1 MKKSNPFAH
10 FFLLFV
16 ILIPYSLML
25 LNFDTKVAESA
36 TNEQILVDKDAL
48 KITSSYQI
56 DTLKMT
62 IDWSLTYESQAET
75 GTNQLLKMKFDNE
88 SQSFEDHTSNWQQ
101 EETGWW
107 SQEQFSEASQGV
119 IRFSTPLSE
128 SRVFISLQLDQVQ
141 VAEDGEEVI
150 EEAVLNGSE
159 EGPHEL
165 IAEVPTK
172 ASSSQT
178 SSSSSKA
185 SHEESSESESNQ
197 ASTAPASN
205 PSSSSSVEETG
216 QSTESFIGPVRSQRV
231 QVVPQVR
238 GASGNDPFAYT
249 PMGDGKHPTHGTH
262 TFLGGGA
269 REDLFI
275 KNYHYG
281 VQASTEDIPQY
292 LVTNSG
298 FSEIDKGYH
307 EYGTTTTGQINTKKT
322 VKYLEDKADGTKV
335 FEVIVDTIGD
345 AIRPSPKVDI
355 VLLIDKSG
363 SMTTVTNAATGATRW
378 SDLKNAVNSF
388 FSGVNIDEMD
398 VNFSLVSFYS
408 RTVDVINKKYDHEAF
423 VGVWSGK
430 KSVGQPAFTT
440 DKFYYGD
447 YFTKDILKLNASSI
461 LSDGA
466 YLNSGTPTFLGVDS
480 ALHVLSKARK
490 DATKVLCTI
499 TDGFPTLYPIPSYYQ
514 ESDLNTSLKKIY
526 FSPAF
531 GTIDDNRFYTGTAL
545 DSFNNQADG
554 DGMKNYSEATNNFIN
569 FRFGPYTK
577 DPSDPNDTD
586 YRDDYKFYSVGY
598 HTDDSANSVLENL
611 GRDGTFSVTNVD
623 GLVDALNQS
632 LYPYISTIGNGTL
645 TDPMSKFVNL
655 DTNSVSL
662 TPLTVDEAGVLEVK
676 NSQTNG
682 EVLGI
687 KKEVNADSIILKNMN
702 LGKTSIIKDN
712 VLREYRNGVR
722 LTYKVTLKPEYRN
735 GNFYPANETT
745 YLLNGNG
752 QEYFYAVPSIR
763 DGKLLADTVDVELT
777 KVVKGTTEGL
787 VGAQFGLFT
796 TDETGGSARYESN
809 LTTEDGKLK
818 FSKVEP
824 GVYWLREIT
833 TPQGYQSFTPVQVII
848 DAQGKVTGL
857 STFPNIENE
866 WKPIQLEIL
875 KQGETKEVPL
885 GGAEFGLYDV
895 NPDGDQASPIARG
908 TSAEETGILSFDK
921 LLSPGQTYYLKEL
934 KAPAGY
940 LKQKGSYR
948 IQVAANGEL
957 TIAYQNEEISSTD
970 MEYLITTDGKSH
982 QLKLVIKNTPIT
994 PLPRTGGAGRMG
1006 SYLLLVVLLAGLCLY
1021 YVSSRRDSG
1030 QKGGV

>member
-10 FFLLFV
+10 FFLLLV

-48 KITSSYQI
+48 KVTSSYQI

-128 SRVFISLQLDQVQ
+128 SRVFISLQLDQKQ

-150 EEAVLNGSE
+150 EEAVLTATE

-172 ASSSQT
+172 ASSSQA

-197 ASTAPASN
+197 ASTSSTSN
-205 PSSSSSVEETG
+205 PSSSSSAEETG

-238 GASGNDPFAYT
+238 GASGNDPFAYNVNGEVKY
-249 PMGDGKHPTHGTH
+249 PSHGTH
-262 TFLGGGA
+262 TFLGGGTT
-269 REDLFI
+269 ENLFI
-275 KNYHYG
+275 KNYRYG
-281 VQASTEDIPQY
+281 VQASTEDVPQY

-307 EYGTTTTGQINTKKT
+307 EHGTTTTGQINTKKT

-335 FEVIVDTIGD
+335 FEVTVDTIGD
-345 AIRPSPKVDI
+345 AIQPSPKVDI

-378 SDLKNAVNSF
+378 SDLKKAVAKF
-388 FSGVNIDEMD
+388 LGGVNQAEMD
-398 VNFSLVSFYS
+398 IGFALVSFYS
-408 RTVDVINKKYDHEAF
+408 SSVVAKSQDHESDIE
-423 VGVWSGK
+423 VWSGK
-430 KSVGQPAFTT
+430 TSSSGASSFA
-440 DKFYYGD
+440 DYGYDD
-447 YFTKDILKLNASSI
+447 YFTDDPSLLDNSTILAEQ
-461 LSDGA
+461 A
-466 YLNSGTPTFLGVDS
+466 YEDTGTPTFLGVDS
-480 ALHVLSKARK
+480 ALHVMSKARS

-499 TDGFPTLYPIPSYYQ
+499 TDGRPTLYPISSYYQ
-514 ESDLNTSLKKIY
+514 DNNRNLTLDESLNKLYGSIATPSKPN
-526 FSPAF
+526 F
-531 GTIDDNRFYTGTAL
+531 NRFYTGDGVL
-545 DSFNNQADG
+545 SHSNQAKGTGSTD
-554 DGMKNYSEATNNFIN
+554 YSEETGYFLDARLPQI
-569 FRFGPYTK
+569 
-577 DPSDPNDTD
+577 PSD
-586 YRDDYKFYSVGY
+586 YKMYSVGY
-598 HTDDSANSVLENL
+598 HINTEPNSIVARL
-611 GRDGTFSVTNVD
+611 GRDGTFPVTNVD
-623 GLVDALNQS
+623 GLIDALSQA
-632 LYPYISTIGNGTL
+632 LYPYVSTINNATL
-645 TDPMSKFVNL
+645 TDPMSKFVDL
-655 DTNSVSL
+655 DTNSVLL
-662 TPLTVDEAGVLEVK
+662 TPITVNENGVLDAK
-676 NSQTNG
+676 TADSNG
-682 EVLGI
+682 NVLGV
-687 KKEVNADSIILKNMN
+687 KKEVTNTAIKLNNIN
-702 LGKTSIIKDN
+702 LGKVVVITEN
-712 VLREYRNGVR
+712 GAPQVYRNGVR

-735 GNFYPANETT
+735 GNFYPANEST
-745 YLLNGNG
+745 YLLNGDG

-763 DGKLLADTVDVELT
+763 DGELPADTVDVELT
-777 KVVKGTTEGL
+777 KVIKGTTEGL
-787 VGAQFGLFT
+787 AGAQFGLFT
-796 TDETGGSARYESN
+796 TKTGGSARYESN
-809 LTTEDGKLK
+809 LTTEDGKFK
-818 FSKVEP
+818 FSKVES

-833 TPQGYQSFTPVQVII
+833 TPQGYRSFNPVQVTI
-848 DAQGKVTGL
+848 DAQGTVTGL

-885 GGAEFGLYDV
+885 GGAEFGLYEV
-895 NPDGDQASPIARG
+895 NPDEEQVSPIALG
-908 TSAEETGILSFDK
+908 TSAEKTGILSFDK

-940 LKQKGSYR
+940 LKQKGNYR

-957 TIAYQNEEISSTD
+957 TITYQNEEISSAD
-970 MEYLITTDGKSH
+970 MEYLITTDGESH
-982 QLKLVIKNTPIT
+982 QLKLVVKNTPIT

-1006 SYLLLVVLLAGLCLY
+1006 SYLLLVVLLAGLSLY

>member
-10 FFLLFV
+10 FFLLLV

-48 KITSSYQI
+48 KVTSSYQI

-128 SRVFISLQLDQVQ
+128 SLVFISLQLDQKQ

-197 ASTAPASN
+197 ASTSSTSN
-205 PSSSSSVEETG
+205 PSSSSSAEETG
-216 QSTESFIGPVRSQRV
+216 QSTESFIGPIRSQRV
-231 QVVPQVR
+231 QEVPQVQ

-275 KNYHYG
+275 KNYRYG
-281 VQASTEDIPQY
+281 VQASQKDVPQY

-307 EYGTTTTGQINTKKT
+307 EHGTTTTGQINTKKT

-335 FEVIVDTIGD
+335 FEVTVDTIGD
-345 AIRPSPKVDI
+345 AKQPQPPVDI
-355 VLLIDKSG
+355 VLVLDKSG
-363 SMTTVTNAATGATRW
+363 SMLDETSSGKTRW
-378 SDLKNAVNSF
+378 AELQEAVKKFLEEVEQSKIDIKFALVSF
-388 FSGVNIDEMD
+388 FSR
-398 VNFSLVSFYS
+398 S
-408 RTVDVINKKYDHEAF
+408 INPASHDAYMA
-423 VGVWSGK
+423 VWSTDPK
-430 KSVGQPAFTT
+430 QVPITT
-440 DKFYYGD
+440 GSYKYKD
-447 YFTKDILKLNASSI
+447 YFTNEYNKLLNNKILKDDAL
-461 LSDGA
+461 DGT
-466 YLNSGTPTFLGVDS
+466 GTPTFMGIDS
-480 ALHVLSKARK
+480 ALYVLSKVERESTKIICTISDGLPTVYPIESYYK
-490 DATKVLCTI
+490 DAKTGNDILLE
-499 TDGFPTLYPIPSYYQ
+499 D
-514 ESDLNTSLKKIY
+514 SLSKLY
-526 FSPAF
+526 FSP
-531 GTIDDNRFYTGTAL
+531 IVSPLPESRFFSQEGL
-545 DSFNNQADG
+545 EGNGHFNQGRG
-554 DGMKNYSEATNNFIN
+554 DGRDNTLGNSKTIPYVESRLRE
-569 FRFGPYTK
+569 FGET
-577 DPSDPNDTD
+577 
-586 YRDDYKFYSVGY
+586 YKWYSVEY
-598 HTDDSANSVLENL
+598 HLEKDEDKEEDDQPITKLLGKHGVFPVTDIS
-611 GRDGTFSVTNVD
+611 

-687 KKEVNADSIILKNMN
+687 KKEVNVDSIILKNMN

-763 DGKLLADTVDVELT
+763 DGELPADTVDVELT
-777 KVVKGTTEGL
+777 KVIKGTTEGL
-787 VGAQFGLFT
+787 AGAQFGLFT
-796 TDETGGSARYESN
+796 TKTGGSAHYESN

-833 TPQGYQSFTPVQVII
+833 TPQGYRSFNPVQVTI
-848 DAQGKVTGL
+848 DGQGTVTGL

-885 GGAEFGLYDV
+885 GGAEFGLYEV
-895 NPDGDQASPIARG
+895 NPDGEQASPIARG
-908 TSAEETGILSFDK
+908 TSAEETGMLSFDK

-940 LKQKGSYR
+940 LKQKGNYR

-957 TIAYQNEEISSTD
+957 TITYQNEEISSAD
-970 MEYLITTDGKSH
+970 MEYLITTDGNSH
-982 QLKLVIKNTPIT
+982 QLKLVVKNTPIT
-994 PLPRTGGAGRMG
+994 PLPRTGGAGRVG
-1006 SYLLLVVLLAGLCLY
+1006 SYLLLVVLLAGLSLY

>member
-1 MKKSNPFAH
+1 MKKLNPFAH
-10 FFLLFV
+10 FFLLLV

-48 KITSSYQI
+48 KVTSSYQI

-75 GTNQLLKMKFDNE
+75 GTNQLLKMNFDNE

-101 EETGWW
+101 EDTGWW

-128 SRVFISLQLDQVQ
+128 SCVFISLQLDQKQ

-150 EEAVLNGSE
+150 EEAVLTATE

-178 SSSSSKA
+178 SSSSSKE

-197 ASTAPASN
+197 VATSSTSN
-205 PSSSSSVEETG
+205 PSSSSSAEETG

-231 QVVPQVR
+231 QVVPQAR
-238 GASGNDPFAYT
+238 GTSSTDPFLYT

-269 REDLFI
+269 KEDLFI

-281 VQASTEDIPQY
+281 VQVSPEDVPQY

-298 FSEIDKGYH
+298 FSEIDRGYH

-322 VKYLEDKADGTKV
+322 VKYLENKADGTKV
-335 FEVIVDTIGD
+335 FEVTVDTIGD
-345 AIRPSPKVDI
+345 AKQPQPPVDI
-355 VLLIDKSG
+355 VLVLDKSG
-363 SMTTVTNAATGATRW
+363 SMRDATTSGSTRW
-378 SDLKNAVNSF
+378 LDLQRAVGRFLDSIAQSNMNVRFALVSF
-388 FSGVNIDEMD
+388 FSSSIRSVIEGTHDGHMAVWTNQKSSTPDG
-398 VNFSLVSFYS
+398 YS
-408 RTVDVINKKYDHEAF
+408 YD
-423 VGVWSGK
+423 
-430 KSVGQPAFTT
+430 
-440 DKFYYGD
+440 D
-447 YFTKDILKLNASSI
+447 YFTNDYSKLKASEILVNNAYS
-461 LSDGA
+461 
-466 YLNSGTPTFLGVDS
+466 NTGTPTFMGIES
-480 ALHVLSKARK
+480 ALHVLSKVERES
-490 DATKVLCTI
+490 TKVICTI
-499 TDGFPTLYPIPSYYQ
+499 SDGLPTVYPIPTYYQ
-514 ESDLNTSLKKIY
+514 GLSLNQSLKKLY
-526 FSPAF
+526 FSQN
-531 GTIDDNRFYTGTAL
+531 GTSNIPDNRFLTQGGLNGYTLQANGDGINKGVGNSNTMPYLTKRLEEFGTA
-545 DSFNNQADG
+545 
-554 DGMKNYSEATNNFIN
+554 
-569 FRFGPYTK
+569 
-577 DPSDPNDTD
+577 
-586 YRDDYKFYSVGY
+586 YKWYSVGY
-598 HTDDSANSVLENL
+598 HTGTETYNSIIETL
-611 GRDGTFSVTNVD
+611 GKDGVFSVNDTD
-623 GLVDALNQS
+623 GLVDALSQS
-632 LYPYISTIGNGTL
+632 IYPYISTIGNGTI
-645 TDPMSKFVNL
+645 TDPMSKFVIL
-655 DTNSVSL
+655 DQSSVTI
-662 TPLTVDEAGVLEVK
+662 TPIHI
-676 NSQTNG
+676 NQNG
-682 EVLGI
+682 TLSDNPGGNGMGI
-687 KKEVNADSIILKNMN
+687 KKSVSADSIKLENVN
-702 LGKTSIIKDN
+702 LGKTGGN
-712 VLREYRNGVR
+712 RNGVR

-735 GNFYPANETT
+735 GNFYPANEST
-745 YLLNGNG
+745 YLLNGDG
-752 QEYFYAVPSIR
+752 QEYFYVVPSIR
-763 DGKLLADTVDVELT
+763 DGELPADTVDVELT
-777 KVVKGTTEGL
+777 KVIKGTTEGL

-796 TDETGGSARYESN
+796 TKTGGSARYESN
-809 LTTEDGKLK
+809 LTTKDGKLK

-833 TPQGYQSFTPVQVII
+833 TPQGYRSFSPVQVTI
-848 DAQGKVTGL
+848 DGQGTVTGL

-895 NPDGDQASPIARG
+895 DPDEEQASPIAQG
-908 TSAEETGILSFDK
+908 TSAEETGMLFFDK

-948 IQVAANGEL
+948 IQVAVNGEL
-957 TIAYQNEEISSTD
+957 TITYQNEEISSAD
-970 MEYLITTDGKSH
+970 MEYLITTDGESH
-982 QLKLVIKNTPIT
+982 QLKLVVKNTPIT

-1006 SYLLLVVLLAGLCLY
+1006 SYLLLVVLLAGLSLY